1 MANFNNKNG
10 HWITTKQ
17 GKHIFIA
24 EDDVDKQEREIA
36 ERRHQTQVATADH
49 NYANAISTP
58 TLATNFKDYSK
69 IGTRTQAVQQ
79 FEQDTGV
86 KVTFDP
92 EDDNICTKT
101 NLYMVLN
108 TVAEMKQ
115 KYPQQLRFLKS
126 VGSFND
132 PGSIFGVAMAQAN
145 MNNVYINAPVFS
157 KHQPQ
162 LQKMYA
168 QSVSGS
174 NNYHPKGTTAKDI
187 LTHELGHIMFFE
199 HIGRMNRRLTKHD
212 LSDMLEVT
220 MWSSGKGKASGT
232 TSKYIENEI
241 NQALT
246 KALGSTPQHGVLGY
260 ANPKFKHPTAISGYA
275 ATSHH
280 ELMAEAVADYVA
292 NGDKASPLSQELVK
306 ILHM

>member
-1 MANFNNKNG
+1 MAKLNDKHG
-10 HWITTKQ
+10 HWITTKT
-17 GKHIFIA
+17 GKHVFIS
-24 EDDVDKQEREIA
+24 EDAVDKQEREIA
-36 ERRHQTQVATADH
+36 EREHQTRLATADH
-49 NYANAISTP
+49 NYANAITP
-58 TLATNFKDYSK
+58 APTTSFKDYSK
-69 IGTRTQAVQQ
+69 IGTRTQAAQQ

-86 KVTFDP
+86 KVAFDP
-92 EDDNICTKT
+92 EDDSICTKT

-126 VGSFND
+126 IGSFND
-132 PGSIFGVAMAQAN
+132 PGSIFGVAMASAN
-145 MNNVYINAPVFS
+145 MNNIYINAPVFS

-168 QSVSGS
+168 SSTQGG

-187 LTHELGHIMFFE
+187 ITHELGHVMFFE

-212 LSDMLEVT
+212 LTDMYDVLT
-220 MWSSGKGKASGT
+220 WSSSKSGKASGT
-232 TSKYIENEI
+232 TSKYIENEMT
-241 NQALT
+241 QALA
-246 KALGSTPQHGVLGY
+246 KALGSTPQHNILGY

-275 ATSHH
+275 ATNPH
-280 ELMAEAVADYVA
+280 ELMAESVADYVA